1 MSKSDSAAPEPD
13 WCEAQ
18 LCRVRSAFRAA
29 PSFAGLR
36 KLAELWESTEHWE
49 LSAEAWLHV
58 TRARPS
64 DAQAFAHAANALSRL
79 AKYDE
84 SARMWQEACRIQPDN
99 QAYAHAYAQAMRQR
113 VLPAAQASTQ
123 LDRTKS

>member
-1 MSKSDSAAPEPD
+1 MSKPDPSAPEQD
-13 WCEAQ
+13 GREAL

-29 PSFAGLR
+29 PSFARLR

-58 TRARPS
+58 TRARPG
-64 DAQAFAHAANALSRL
+64 DAQAFAHAAVALSHL

-84 SARMWQEACRIQPDN
+84 SARMWREACRIQPNN
-99 QAYAHAYAQAMRQR
+99 QAYAHAYAQALRQR
-113 VLPAAQASTQ
+113 LLHPPQAGSQ